1 MTLLQTYT
9 VAFISVD
16 HETNTQEENYCTV
29 KAKNIREAT
38 KILKQ
43 KYYYKLKASASAYTY
58 AFGFDGVWTNRKD
71 KEIYIYW

>member
-29 KAKNIREAT
+29 KAKSIREAT

-43 KYYYKLKASASAYTY
+43 EFYYTVKASASAYMH
-58 AFGFDGVWTNRKD
+58 GFDGVWTNSKD